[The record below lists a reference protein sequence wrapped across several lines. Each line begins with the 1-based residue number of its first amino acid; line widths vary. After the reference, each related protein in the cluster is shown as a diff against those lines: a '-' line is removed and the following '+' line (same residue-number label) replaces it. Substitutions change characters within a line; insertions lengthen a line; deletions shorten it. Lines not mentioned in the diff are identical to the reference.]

1 MKIFSLI
8 LKEIVFRKLNFALIF
23 FPVVIATAGCIMML
37 TVSSAAYKEVNR
49 QMRDLGTNLI
59 IAPKSMNTAEYFR
72 SGFTNET
79 LPEEYITKLSKAKIF
94 TVQHLMGTIYK
105 PIDINGKSAIVN
117 GTMVA
122 AQVTHGG
129 KKPPMGTKIDDG
141 KVYCGF
147 AIAKQ
152 LNLEKGGELI
162 IKDRKFIVEKIYRSK
177 GNNEDVMIYMN
188 LKEAQQLFDMP
199 KQVNVILALQ
209 CQTDCTE
216 FSEIENKLNE
226 IKAELAPLVP
236 EADFIEKSNIAD
248 IRETTR
254 NTVQNFNNF
263 ILPLIFIVS
272 LIWIALIFIN
282 NVKERKQEIG
292 ILRAI
297 GANSFHI
304 SALFLCKAGLIGII
318 GGISGYYLGNIL
330 SLTWGPKIFP
340 LTATKIEFYPI
351 FLLGAVIIA
360 PTICIVSSYLPAFI
374 AVQQDPAD
382 VLREV

>member
-1 MKIFSLI
+1 MKIIPLI
-8 LKEIVFRKLNFALIF
+8 LKEILFRKLNFVLIF

-37 TVSSAAYKEVNR
+37 TVSNAAYKEINR

-59 IAPKSMNTAEYFR
+59 IVPKSINAAEYFR
-72 SGFTNET
+72 NGFTNET
-79 LPEEYITKLSKAKIF
+79 LPEDYITKLSKAKVF

-105 PIDINGKSAIVN
+105 PVDINGKTAIVN

-129 KKPPMGTKIDDG
+129 KKPPMGTKIEDG

-147 AIAKQ
+147 EIAKQ
-152 LNLEKGGELI
+152 LNLEKGKVLV
-162 IKDRKFIVEKIYRSK
+162 IKDKEFVVEKIYRSK

-216 FSEIENKLNE
+216 FSQIENKLKE
-226 IKAELAPLVP
+226 IKNELAPLVP

-263 ILPLIFIVS
+263 ILPLIFVVS

-297 GANSFHI
+297 GANSSQI
-304 SALFLCKAGLIGII
+304 SFLFLGKAAFIGVI
-318 GGISGYYLGNIL
+318 GGVAGYYLGNL
-330 SLTWGPKIFP
+330 LALTWGPKIFQ
-340 LTATKIEFYPI
+340 LTATKIEFSPI
-351 FLLGAVIIA
+351 FLIYAVLIA
-360 PTICIVSSYLPAFI
+360 PTVCVLSSYLPAFI
-374 AVQQDPAD
+374 AVQQDPAE

>member
-1 MKIFSLI
+1 MKITPLI
-8 LKEIVFRKLNFALIF
+8 LKEILFRKLNFALIF

-37 TVSSAAYKEVNR
+37 TVSNAAYKEINR

-59 IAPKSMNTAEYFR
+59 IVPKSMNTADYFR
-72 SGFTNET
+72 NGFTNDT
-79 LPEEYITKLSKAKIF
+79 LPEDYITKLSKAKVF

-105 PIDINGKSAIVN
+105 PIDINGKSAIIN

-122 AQVTHGG
+122 AQIAHGG

-141 KVYCGF
+141 KIYCGF
-147 AIAKQ
+147 AIANQ
-152 LNLEKGGELI
+152 LNLEKGKTLT
-162 IKDRKFIVEKIYRSK
+162 IKNKDFIVEKIYRSK

-188 LKEAQQLFDMP
+188 LKEAQLLFDMP

-216 FSEIENKLNE
+216 FSQIENKLKE
-226 IKAELAPLVP
+226 IKNELAPLVP

-254 NTVQNFNNF
+254 TTVQNFNNF
-263 ILPLIFIVS
+263 ILPLIFAVS

-297 GANSFHI
+297 GANSSQI
-304 SALFLCKAGLIGII
+304 SSLFLGKAAFIGVL
-318 GGISGYYLGNIL
+318 GGIAGFYLGNLLAI
-330 SLTWGPKIFP
+330 TWGPKIFQ
-340 LTATKIEFYPI
+340 LTATKIEFNSI
-351 FLLGAVIIA
+351 FLLYAVLIA
-360 PTICIVSSYLPAFI
+360 PTVCILSSYLPAFL
-374 AVQQDPAD
+374 AVQQDPAE